1 MSSTTTILITGANR
15 GQKANHRFPVPPS
28 TTATNV
34 VVLGIGHALLATYLA
49 RPRTTVIAG
58 VRDPNHA
65 TSRELL
71 SLPKGSSSRLIVVK
85 IDSASETDAAAAVR
99 QLQSTHNITNL
110 ELVIANAGIA
120 QRHSTVADTKPAE
133 FLEHVA
139 VNVGGPVLLFQAVLP
154 LLHKGSK
161 FVTMSSSAGSIGGIE
176 LRPVPNAPYGASKAA
191 LNYITRKA
199 HFEHEDLIIFPI
211 DPG

>member
-1 MSSTTTILITGANR
+1 M
-15 GQKANHRFPVPPS
+15 
-28 TTATNV
+28 
-34 VVLGIGHALLATYLA
+34 LGIGQALLATYLA

-58 VRDPNHA
+58 VRDPDHA
-65 TSRELL
+65 TSKELL
-71 SLPKGSSSRLIVVK
+71 SLPKGSFSRLIVVK
-85 IDSASETDAAAAVR
+85 IDSASETDATAAVK
-99 QLQSTHNITNL
+99 QLQSTHKITSL

-120 QRHSTVADTKPAE
+120 QRHPTVADAKPAE

-139 VNVGGPVLLFQAVLP
+139 VNVSGPVLLFQAVLP
-154 LLHKGSK
+154 LLRKGSK

-176 LRPVPNAPYGASKAA
+176 LRNVPNAPYGASKAA